1 MIINYDCFE
10 LKLNLIFSNKG
21 VTHERILHQP
31 GKCYEEAIQ
40 TYGKQNQIMVAIEE
54 MSELTKELSKNYRGN
69 GNVSAISEE
78 IADVQITLAQ
88 LQMIFD
94 NREEVGVFWRQKIQ
108 RLQKRLE
115 ETKAEELIKN
125 LS

>member
-1 MIINYDCFE
+1 MKESYISPE
-10 LKLNLIFSNKG
+10 SVMK
-21 VTHERILHQP
+21 
-31 GKCYEEAIQ
+31 EAIQ
-40 TYGKQNQIMVAIEE
+40 TYGKQNQIMVVIEE

-94 NREEVGVFWRQKIQ
+94 NREEVGVFWRQKYSGC
-108 RLQKRLE
+108 RNAWKKR
-115 ETKAEELIKN
+115 KQKN
-125 LS
+125 L